1 MARTKILAESG
12 RLERLWLSPPSFW
25 LRGLAWLYTLGWRA
39 YTGVYRL
46 GLKRRVRMP
55 VPVIGIG
62 SLWAGGVG
70 KTPVT
75 IAVARLLQEAGVRVA
90 VLTHGYG
97 GSRYRMGALVDP
109 AQCPDPAAVGD
120 EAAELRLALPDVP
133 IAVGKQRVRMAQA
146 AMARWSPDALVLD
159 DGFQHLPLAR
169 TLDLVLLPAESPLGN
184 GYCLPAGPLREPPDG
199 LQRASGAV
207 WVYFGSPHP
216 QPLSHEVGE
225 GGRGARRCALP
236 REVGEGCRGARRCAL
251 PREVGEGCR
260 GARRCALPFPLARLA
275 GEGDTGGEG
284 FGTPTY
290 TANVAPTA
298 LLRLA
303 TGERLPLDA
312 LQERPLTLVCGV
324 ARPQRFLHSVDAL
337 GYMVAE
343 THTFPDHHAYTPD
356 DMRMLAGRTVLT
368 TLKDAVKLKGR
379 LPADCD
385 AYALLIEAHLDDALR
400 TRILSLFTG
409 TPAGSRES
417 LRV

>member
-133 IAVGKQRVRMAQA
+133 IAVGKWRVRMAQS

-216 QPLSHEVGE
+216 QPLSH
-225 GGRGARRCALP
+225 
-236 REVGEGCRGARRCAL
+236 
-251 PREVGEGCR
+251 EVGEGCR

-417 LRV
+417 

>member
-12 RLERLWLSPPSFW
+12 QLERLWILPPPFW

-39 YTGVYRL
+39 YAGVYQL
-46 GLKRRVRMP
+46 GLKHRVRMP

-75 IAVARLLQEAGVRVA
+75 IAVASLLQEAGVRVA

-97 GSRYRMGALVDP
+97 GSRYRTGALVDP
-109 AQCPDPAAVGD
+109 AQHPDLAAVGD

-133 IAVGKQRVRMAQA
+133 IAVGKWRVRMAQA

-169 TLDLVLLPAESPLGN
+169 ALDLVLLPAESPLGN

-199 LQRASGAV
+199 LQRASGVV

-216 QPLSHEVGE
+216 QPLSHG
-225 GGRGARRCALP
+225 
-236 REVGEGCRGARRCAL
+236 
-251 PREVGEGCR
+251 VGEGCR

-275 GEGDTGGEG
+275 EGGDTGGEG

-337 GYMVAE
+337 GYTVAE
-343 THTFPDHHAYTPD
+343 THTFPDHYAYTPD